1 MILTIDDEPAITES
15 LAYALKAAGFT
26 PLAAASLAEADA
38 HLAERGGEIELI
50 ILDLS
55 LPDGHGFDW
64 LRRHPQLGGRAEGG
78 KPVMILSSHDDEV
91 EHIVGLEL
99 GADDYLDKP
108 FSPREVVAR
117 VRAILRRAQPT
128 ERGVSSLEAQPLSA
142 LNTPERAQ
150 QKGASSLEVRSLGAK
165 EGALSAQEG
174 AQQKGAPSSPSSQKG
189 AQEDAQQ
196 KGAPSSEAQPLGAQ
210 EGAPQQEGALSSKPQ
225 ENAQKSAFSRLKVSR
240 ERYEARVD
248 ERLLPLSQL
257 EFELLAYLVERPNK
271 AHSRPELLRGVW
283 GSEVFVSE
291 RTVDVHIKSL
301 RKKLGDIGGD
311 AESAALIETVR
322 GVGYRLR
329 GEPL

>member
-1 MILTIDDEPAITES
+1 MKQGIILTIDDEPAITES
-15 LAYALKAAGFT
+15 LAYALKAGGFT

-38 HLAERGGEIELI
+38 HLAERGEEIELI

-117 VRAILRRAQPT
+117 VRAILRRAQPI
-128 ERGVSSLEAQPLSA
+128 EKGV
-142 LNTPERAQ
+142 
-150 QKGASSLEVRSLGAK
+150 ASVASV
-165 EGALSAQEG
+165 
-174 AQQKGAPSSPSSQKG
+174 
-189 AQEDAQQ
+189 
-196 KGAPSSEAQPLGAQ
+196 EAQPLGALNTLSAQ
-210 EGAPQQEGALSSKPQ
+210 EMPPQQEGAPSLEAHKD
-225 ENAQKSAFSRLKVSR
+225 AQKSAFSRLQVSR

-329 GEPL
+329 GELS